1 MTLHDDAPRRFA
13 KHVVRRATLVARA
26 TASATQSATSSST
39 HSTKAG
45 QQIAREQTSSLE
57 APVVAI
63 ILGGFVG
70 VFILFV
76 LVGITCKYAN
86 RPRSDKRPYNHV
98 KTMYQPSAAG
108 YGSAAAN
115 GANASTYRA
124 NESTHDVSNPN
135 AGLLDSAQPMG
146 RGGRYE
152 EADDSLG
159 SSNANDNAFA
169 AHGANGGFGMIPSAS
184 ASSFSGDEST
194 RFGGPACRG
203 HARGASTGIDLPG
216 PAASATFR
224 RNVSGSHPPV
234 HANPDDSY
242 DAPPHS
248 ANGLLSSSIMPDGS
262 GFTPGQIFDHNVVNG
277 GAPKSS
283 AEMREHRTSYLG
295 GPPVGVLP
303 RRTSLVQQNPQQRP
317 YARGPPPSSSKNR
330 RSRYTQNQSSTDTAT
345 MRRSRIDSVGPGTY
359 RKSMFL
365 PNDESTPDFT
375 GGSQMRRLP
384 SNNDVPKP
392 LRRVE
397 SIGKGDPRRSSRYA
411 PNNPGSRVLPMRAPE
426 AHDVPLGNGAGAYR
440 EGLPASSGDAFLSTA
455 GAQGG
460 RDGRYSP
467 YGGSSNGS
475 SSPLGPL
482 GPNDPM
488 LTMQQQQQ
496 QQQQQFAPGGGVRMM
511 PYGAGFGAP
520 VPRPGIATTQISSPS
535 SFAPAAPL
543 GAGLGRGMEASSHA
557 ASRQI
562 L

>member
-26 TASATQSATSSST
+26 TASATQSTE
-39 HSTKAG
+39 HSTKSG
-45 QQIAREQTSSLE
+45 SQIAREQTSSLK

-63 ILGGFVG
+63 ILGGFIG
-70 VFILFV
+70 VFLLFV
-76 LVGITCKYAN
+76 LVGITCKFAN
-86 RPRSDKRPYNHV
+86 RPRSDNRTYNHA
-98 KTMYQPSAAG
+98 KAMYQPSAAG
-108 YGSAAAN
+108 YGSAAAHN
-115 GANASTYRA
+115 GGTSMYRA
-124 NESTHDVSNPN
+124 NELMHDVSNPN

-159 SSNANDNAFA
+159 SSNGNDSAFA
-169 AHGANGGFGMIPSAS
+169 ARGANGGFGMIPSNS
-184 ASSFSGDEST
+184 ASSFSGDESN
-194 RFGGPACRG
+194 RFAGPARRG

-234 HANPDDSY
+234 HSNPDNSY
-242 DAPPHS
+242 DAPHA
-248 ANGLLSSSIMPDGS
+248 ANGLLSSSVMPDGS
-262 GFTPGQIFDHNVVNG
+262 GFTPGQIFDHNAING
-277 GAPKSS
+277 GAPKAS
-283 AEMREHRTSYLG
+283 AEMREHRTSFLG

-303 RRTSLVQQNPQQRP
+303 RRTSLVQQTPQQRP

-330 RSRYTQNQSSTDTAT
+330 RSRYAQQNQSSTDTAN

-365 PNDESTPDFT
+365 PSDDSTPDFA
-375 GGSQMRRLP
+375 GGSQMRRMP
-384 SNNDVPKP
+384 SNNNEAPKP

-397 SIGKGDPRRSSRYA
+397 SIGKGDPRRTSRYT
-411 PNNPGSRVLPMRAPE
+411 PNNAGSRVLPMKAPE
-426 AHDVPLGNGAGAYR
+426 ARDLPPANPTGGYR
-440 EGLPASSGDAFLSTA
+440 DGLPSSSGEAFLSAA
-455 GAQGG
+455 GGQGG
-460 RDGRYSP
+460 RNGRYSP
-467 YGGSSNGS
+467 YGGSSSNGS

-482 GPNDPM
+482 GPNDPK
-488 LTMQQQQQ
+488 LTTQQQQQ
-496 QQQQQFAPGGGVRMM
+496 QHQEYAPGGGVRMM

-520 VPRPGIATTQISSPS
+520 VPRPGMATTQISSPS

-543 GAGLGRGMEASSHA
+543 GAGLGRGMEVSSHA
-557 ASRQI
+557 APRQI